1 MQPSIDVEAAVRGN
15 RLDVGIFGPGD
26 RIDEKTAAGI
36 LDALRL
42 EIENLLLV

>member
-1 MQPSIDVEAAVRGN
+1 MQPSIDVEVAIRDN

-26 RIDEKTAAGI
+26 RIDESTAADI

-42 EIENLLLV
+42 EIENLLLL